1 MAAGGSAP
9 EFFTSI
15 VGATIVTCS
24 HHFARVCGVISQC
37 RTRHQAPNDLN
48 DTSALESDCGRVSQ
62 KGTERRW
69 LWHDRG
75 FCSLQRLI
83 RHRAAARHEI
93 SL

>member
-24 HHFARVCGVISQC
+24 HHFARVCGVI
-37 RTRHQAPNDLN
+37 
-48 DTSALESDCGRVSQ
+48 SALESDCGRVSQ

-93 SL
+93 TKGSLFFVAIRSG